1 MTTTVQSY
9 GNQSQERK
17 RKNFSWVN
25 FPPRITHERVL
36 SANSYGPA
44 RTPGHRAP
52 HTPGP
57 TYGCQPALV
66 SRLSH
71 GGNAMPRV
79 DAVRA
84 VGRGRLHYRSTAGNG
99 GTRPP
104 RCELCLFW
112 RWSLGSAEERCA
124 HFPDSPAPAPP
135 ISAHRK
141 RPAARDGRP
150 RHITLRMTEM
160 DNAVELAAPMAKA
173 EVGGS
178 HDDASVSLEVSEIIE

>member
-1 MTTTVQSY
+1 MPCRGST
-9 GNQSQERK
+9 R
-17 RKNFSWVN
+17 F
-25 FPPRITHERVL
+25 VL
-36 SANSYGPA
+36 SGVAGFIIA
-44 RTPGHRAP
+44 AP
-52 HTPGP
+52 QVTAA
-57 TYGCQPALV
+57 PALLAASSV
-66 SRLSH
+66 YF
-71 GGNAMPRV
+71 G
-79 DAVRA
+79 
-84 VGRGRLHYRSTAGNG
+84 AGV
-99 GTRPP
+99 
-104 RCELCLFW
+104 W
-112 RWSLGSAEERCA
+112 GSAEERCA